1 MSAVTRDASPAYTR
15 DASLPS
21 VGPVAVAL
29 VAFFTL
35 VDLFAAQAILPVLA
49 RMYHAGPASVG
60 VAVNASTAGMAVG
73 AFLTA
78 LLGGT
83 LDRRKGIALSLV
95 LLTVPSALLAFAPNL
110 LIFSLLRA
118 AQGLCM
124 SCAFTLT
131 LAYLGEAV
139 APERQTTAF
148 AAYITGNVASNLVG
162 RLISSWTAGMFGA
175 PAVFITF
182 AALNLAGAAFA
193 YASFKGG
200 KGGTANAMTGMT
212 GIGGA
217 FTRPLLAV
225 YAIGFCILFAFIG
238 VFSYVNFVLMHAPL
252 SLNMMSLGAVY
263 FVFAPSIVATPVAG
277 LVARRFGPGY
287 GLIGGLGVA
296 LIGLWLL
303 AQPALAAVILG
314 LVLVGLGTFFAQATT
329 TGLVGK
335 LAGAARGAANGLY
348 LAAYFSGGL
357 VGAAVLG
364 SLFESFGWIAC
375 LELIAVALLLA
386 AALGVSV
393 ARR

>member
-1 MSAVTRDASPAYTR
+1 MTPETLPGRPPDAA
-15 DASLPS
+15 ASS
-21 VGPVAVAL
+21 VGPLAVAL

-35 VDLFAAQAILPVLA
+35 VDLFAAQAILPLLA
-49 RMYHAGPASVG
+49 RMYRAGPASVG

-83 LDRRKGIALSLV
+83 WDRRRGIALSLV

-110 LIFSLLRA
+110 LAFSLLRA

-124 SCAFTLT
+124 SCAFTLS
-131 LAYLGEAV
+131 LAYLGEAL
-139 APERQTTAF
+139 APDRQTTAF

-162 RLISSWTAGMFGA
+162 RLISSWTAGLFGA
-175 PAVFITF
+175 PATFITF
-182 AALNLAGAAFA
+182 AALNLVGAAFA
-193 YASFKGG
+193 YVSFRKGKTAASGG
-200 KGGTANAMTGMT
+200 AMGMS
-212 GIGGA
+212 GVGGA
-217 FTRPLLAV
+217 FTWPLLSV

-238 VFSYVNFVLMHAPL
+238 VFSYVNFVLMRAPL
-252 SLNMMSLGAVY
+252 SLGMMSLGAVY
-263 FVFAPSIVATPVAG
+263 FVFAPSIVATPMAG
-277 LVARRFGPGY
+277 LVARRFGPGL
-287 GLIGGLGVA
+287 GLIGGLAVA
-296 LIGLWLL
+296 LVGLWLL
-303 AQPALAAVILG
+303 AQPALGAVILG

-329 TGLVGK
+329 TGLVGR
-335 LAGAARGAANGLY
+335 LAGAARGPANGLY

-364 SLFESFGWIAC
+364 SVYEASGWITC
-375 LELIAVALLLA
+375 LQLIALALGLA

>member
-1 MSAVTRDASPAYTR
+1 
-15 DASLPS
+15 
-21 VGPVAVAL
+21 
-29 VAFFTL
+29 
-35 VDLFAAQAILPVLA
+35 
-49 RMYHAGPASVG
+49 
-60 VAVNASTAGMAVG
+60 
-73 AFLTA
+73 
-78 LLGGT
+78 
-83 LDRRKGIALSLV
+83 
-95 LLTVPSALLAFAPNL
+95 
-110 LIFSLLRA
+110 
-118 AQGLCM
+118 
-124 SCAFTLT
+124 
-131 LAYLGEAV
+131 
-139 APERQTTAF
+139 
-148 AAYITGNVASNLVG
+148 
-162 RLISSWTAGMFGA
+162 MFGA

-193 YASFKGG
+193 WASFKGG
-200 KGGTANAMTGMT
+200 KGGAASAAMGMT

-225 YAIGFCILFAFIG
+225 YGIGFCILFAFIG

-252 SLNMMSLGAVY
+252 SLGMMSLGAVY

-335 LAGAARGAANGLY
+335 LAGAARGPANGLY

-364 SLFESFGWIAC
+364 SVFETFGWIAC
-375 LELIAVALLLA
+375 LELIAVALVLA

>member
-1 MSAVTRDASPAYTR
+1 MSAVTRDASPADTP
-15 DASLPS
+15 DASLSS

-78 LLGGT
+78 LLGGA

-175 PAVFITF
+175 PAVFLTF

-200 KGGTANAMTGMT
+200 KVSAKGSAMGMT

-217 FTRPLLAV
+217 LTRPLLAV
-225 YAIGFCILFAFIG
+225 YGIGFCILFAFIG

-329 TGLVGK
+329 TGLVGR
-335 LAGAARGAANGLY
+335 LAGAARGPANGLY

-364 SLFESFGWIAC
+364 ALFESFGWIAC

>member
-1 MSAVTRDASPAYTR
+1 LTPETLPGRPPDAA
-15 DASLPS
+15 ASS
-21 VGPVAVAL
+21 VGPLAVAL

-49 RMYHAGPASVG
+49 RMYRAGPASVG

-83 LDRRKGIALSLV
+83 WDRRRGIALSLV

-110 LIFSLLRA
+110 LAFSLLRA

-124 SCAFTLT
+124 SCAFTLS
-131 LAYLGEAV
+131 LAYLGEAL
-139 APERQTTAF
+139 APDRQTTAF

-162 RLISSWTAGMFGA
+162 RLISSWTAGLFGA
-175 PAVFITF
+175 PATFITF
-182 AALNLAGAAFA
+182 AALNLVGAAFA
-193 YASFKGG
+193 YVSFRKGKTAASGG
-200 KGGTANAMTGMT
+200 AMGMS
-212 GIGGA
+212 GVGGA
-217 FTRPLLAV
+217 FTWPLLSV

-238 VFSYVNFVLMHAPL
+238 VFSYVNFVLMRAPL
-252 SLNMMSLGAVY
+252 SLGMMSLGAVY
-263 FVFAPSIVATPVAG
+263 FVFAPSIVATPMAG
-277 LVARRFGPGY
+277 LVARRFGPGL
-287 GLIGGLGVA
+287 GLIGGLAVA
-296 LIGLWLL
+296 LVGLWLL
-303 AQPALAAVILG
+303 AQPALGAVILG

-329 TGLVGK
+329 TGLVGR
-335 LAGAARGAANGLY
+335 LAGAARGPANGLY

-364 SLFESFGWIAC
+364 SVYEASGWITC
-375 LELIAVALLLA
+375 LQLIALALGLA

>member
-1 MSAVTRDASPAYTR
+1 VTRDASPSGAP
-15 DASLPS
+15 DVSFSS

-49 RMYHAGPASVG
+49 RMYQAGPASVG

-78 LLGGT
+78 LLGGSF
-83 LDRRKGIALSLV
+83 DRRKGIALSLV
-95 LLTVPSALLAFAPNL
+95 LLTLPSALLAFAPNL
-110 LIFSLLRA
+110 LVFSLLRA

-162 RLISSWTAGMFGA
+162 RLISSWTAAMFGA
-175 PAVFITF
+175 PVVFITF
-182 AALNLAGAAFA
+182 AVLNLLGAAFA

-200 KGGTANAMTGMT
+200 KGGAASAMMRMT

-252 SLNMMSLGAVY
+252 SLSMMSLGAVY

-296 LIGLWLL
+296 MFGLWLL
-303 AQPALAAVILG
+303 AQPALVAVILG

-335 LAGAARGAANGLY
+335 LAGAARGPANGLY

-364 SLFESFGWIAC
+364 SLFERSGWDAC
-375 LELIAVALLLA
+375 LQLIAVSLLVA

>member
-1 MSAVTRDASPAYTR
+1 MNRDASPAPTP
-15 DASLPS
+15 DASLSS

-78 LLGGT
+78 LLGGA

-95 LLTVPSALLAFAPNL
+95 LLTIPSALLAFAPNL
-110 LIFSLLRA
+110 LIFSILRV

-175 PAVFITF
+175 PAVFIAF

-193 YASFKGG
+193 FASFRGG
-200 KGGTANAMTGMT
+200 KGGQASAMMGMT

-252 SLNMMSLGAVY
+252 SLSMMSLGAVY
-263 FVFAPSIVATPVAG
+263 FVFAPSIAATPVAG

-296 LIGLWLL
+296 LVGLWLL

-329 TGLVGK
+329 TGLVGR

-364 SLFESFGWIAC
+364 SVFEAFGWIAC
-375 LELIAVALLLA
+375 LELIAVALVLA
-386 AALGVSV
+386 AALGVRI
-393 ARR
+393 AGR